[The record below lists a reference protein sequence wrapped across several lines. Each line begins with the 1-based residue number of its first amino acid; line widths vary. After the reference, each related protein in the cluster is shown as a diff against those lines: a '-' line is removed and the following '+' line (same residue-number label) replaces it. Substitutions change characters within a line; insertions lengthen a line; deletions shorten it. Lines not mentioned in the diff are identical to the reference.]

1 MQTNRSPSF
10 SGKLKEDDFYIS
22 INGVVRT
29 LRPYTSLSQ
38 IAAHLQRMGFRTA
51 SGLDWNKSRIAGY
64 IRNQPDLK

>member
-1 MQTNRSPSF
+1 MQTNRPPSF

-38 IAAHLQRMGFRTA
+38 IAAHLQRMEFRTA
-51 SGLDWNKSRIAGY
+51 SGLDWSKSRLAGY